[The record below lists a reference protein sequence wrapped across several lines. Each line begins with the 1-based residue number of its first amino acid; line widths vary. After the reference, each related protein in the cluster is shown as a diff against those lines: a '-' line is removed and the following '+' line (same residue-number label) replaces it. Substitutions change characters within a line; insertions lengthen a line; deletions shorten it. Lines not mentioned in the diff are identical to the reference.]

1 VQGEKKKRPA
11 IYLTD
16 IDTIDRS
23 GTSMLTNSK
32 GPNPIYLKKGEEKET
47 CHPPDRH

>member
-1 VQGEKKKRPA
+1 VQGKKKRPA
-11 IYLTD
+11 IQLTD

-23 GTSMLTNSK
+23 GTSMLINNK
-32 GPNPIYLKKGEEKET
+32 GLYPIYLKKGEEKET